1 MKDSLQSY
9 KNLIDALEAWSK
21 EVCRIDNITK
31 ATEAQTFATEEDQ
44 LLSFRKSDSVDFEVI
59 IVVFYSLIFPKEYP
73 N

>member
-1 MKDSLQSY
+1 
-9 KNLIDALEAWSK
+9 
-21 EVCRIDNITK
+21 VCRIDNITK